1 MVIPNFLVNAILSAC
16 TIFLVAIQSLRTMHC
31 RLKHN
36 LYLKDFAM
44 WVLKVIFSAL
54 FFFGAL
60 YLYMFYM

>member
-1 MVIPNFLVNAILSAC
+1 MY
-16 TIFLVAIQSLRTMHC
+16 C

-54 FFFGAL
+54 FFFGVL

>member
-1 MVIPNFLVNAILSAC
+1 MVIPNFLVNAILSVAAL
-16 TIFLVAIQSLRTMHC
+16 FLVAIKSLRTMHC
-31 RLKHN
+31 RLKDN

-54 FFFGAL
+54 FVFGAL